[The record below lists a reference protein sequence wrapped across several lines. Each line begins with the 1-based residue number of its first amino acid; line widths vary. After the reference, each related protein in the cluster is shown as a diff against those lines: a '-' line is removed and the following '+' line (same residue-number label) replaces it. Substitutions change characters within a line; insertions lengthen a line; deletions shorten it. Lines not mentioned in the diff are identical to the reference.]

1 VTAVPRGPVKVG
13 KRFDDDGYVE
23 RMASMRLN
31 ALRQGKGFRRARGIR
46 QIGQGLGTLDM
57 EIFEAIAE
65 SPSPL
70 LDAVMPKLTAAA
82 DHSKLWFGIA
92 AVIGAAG
99 TGSMKRGAAR
109 GVASLAVTSLVTNQI
124 AKRVW
129 VRARPNWTTVPLVRR
144 SRRMP
149 TSNSLPS
156 GHSASAA
163 AFAVGVGLESP
174 PLGLGLALL
183 AGLVGLSRVA
193 TGAHYPGD
201 VIAGFGI
208 GAAVAVV
215 GGRIVPPIVEPRLR
229 PASPLK
235 MPMLRRP
242 DGAGVVLV
250 INPASGSGTGA
261 RVLDEVREAL
271 PSTEIVELGEGDDIA
286 QALRS
291 AAERAEVL
299 AVGGGD
305 GTVSCAAGIALE
317 AGLPLAVFPGGTF
330 NHFAKDIGCDTV
342 AKTVDAIRDG
352 SVAYVDVIRFNEAD
366 IVINTASIGAYPAFV
381 RTREKLEHKI
391 GKPLA
396 SAYAMFHTAR
406 REASVRIRYDN
417 KTLQTSLFFLG
428 NSVYLPSGF
437 APSRRTRMDDGLI
450 DVRILETGRRF
461 SMLRILTSL
470 VLGRLVRSPLY
481 HERQVP
487 EFSFTSV
494 DGAIPIAHD
503 GEVETNCEEASFK
516 SMYRALP
523 VFRPLP

>member
-1 VTAVPRGPVKVG
+1 
-13 KRFDDDGYVE
+13 
-23 RMASMRLN
+23 MR
-31 ALRQGKGFRRARGIR
+31 RRRGIQ
-46 QIGQGLGTLDM
+46 QIGAGLGTLDR
-57 EIFEAIAE
+57 ELFEAIAE

-70 LDAVMPKLTAAA
+70 LDAFMPKLTAAA
-82 DHSKLWFGIA
+82 DHSKLWFAIA
-92 AVIGAAG
+92 AAIAAAG
-99 TGSMKRGAAR
+99 TPSMKRGAAR
-109 GVASLAVTSLVTNQI
+109 GVATLAVTSLVTNQV

-129 VRARPNWTTVPLVRR
+129 KRPRPNWAPVPLVRR

-163 AFAVGVGLESP
+163 AFAVAVGLESP

-201 VIAGFGI
+201 VFAGFGI
-208 GAAVAVV
+208 GAAIAVV

-229 PASPLK
+229 PADPLRFQT
-235 MPMLRRP
+235 LARP

-261 RVLDEVREAL
+261 RVLDEFREAL
-271 PSTEIVELGEGDDIA
+271 PRAEVVELGEGDDLQ

-305 GTVSCAAGIALE
+305 GTVSCAAGVALD
-317 AGLPLAVFPGGTF
+317 AGVPLAVVPGGTF

-342 AKTVDAIRDG
+342 AKTIGAIRTG
-352 SVAYVDVIRFNEAD
+352 SVAYVDAIQLNETD
-366 IVINTASIGAYPAFV
+366 TVVNTASIGAYPTFV
-381 RTREKLEHKI
+381 QTREKLEPKI

-396 SAYAMFHTAR
+396 GAYALFHTLR
-406 REASVRIRYDN
+406 RDAPVRITYDN

-437 APSRRTRMDDGLI
+437 TPSRRTRMDDGLI
-450 DVRILETGRRF
+450 DIRILETGRRF
-461 SMLRILTSL
+461 STLRVVTSL
-470 VLGRLVRSPLY
+470 MLGRLVRSPLY
-481 HERQVP
+481 HELQVP
-487 EFSFTSV
+487 EFSFTTV
-494 DGAIPIAHD
+494 DGPTSIAHD
-503 GEVETNCEEASFK
+503 GEVGITCEQASFK
-516 SMYRALP
+516 VHYRGLP

>member
-1 VTAVPRGPVKVG
+1 M
-13 KRFDDDGYVE
+13 E
-23 RMASMRLN
+23 L
-31 ALRQGKGFRRARGIR
+31 LRRRRGIR
-46 QIGQGLGTLDM
+46 QIGQGLGTLDR
-57 EIFEAIAE
+57 EIFEAVAE

-70 LDAVMPKLTAAA
+70 LDAFMPKLTAAA
-82 DHSKLWFGIA
+82 DHSKLWLAIAAGIA
-92 AVIGAAG
+92 AVG
-99 TGSMKRGAAR
+99 TPSMKRGAAR
-109 GVASLAVTSLVTNQI
+109 GVATLAVTSAVTNQV

-129 VRARPNWTTVPLVRR
+129 KRPRPNWTTVPLVRR

-163 AFAVGVGLESP
+163 AFAVSVGLESP

-229 PASPLK
+229 PVEPLRYQT
-235 MPMLRRP
+235 LARP

-250 INPASGSGTGA
+250 INPRSGSGTGA
-261 RVLDEVREAL
+261 RVLDEFREAL
-271 PSTEIVELGEGDDIA
+271 PLADVVELGADDDVLA
-286 QALRS
+286 VLRS

-305 GTVSCAAGIALE
+305 GTVSAAAGVALD
-317 AGLPLAVFPGGTF
+317 AGVPLAVFPAGTF

-342 AKTVDAIRDG
+342 AKTVAAIRRGDAGYVDAIRL
-352 SVAYVDVIRFNEAD
+352 NEAD
-366 IVINTASIGAYPAFV
+366 TVVNTASIGAYPAFV
-381 RTREKLEHKI
+381 QTREKLE
-391 GKPLA
+391 GKVGK
-396 SAYAMFHTAR
+396 HTLR
-406 REASVRIRYDN
+406 RDAPVRITYDN

-437 APSRRTRMDDGLI
+437 TPSRRTRMDDGLI
-450 DVRILETGRRF
+450 DIRILETGRRF
-461 SMLRILTSL
+461 STLRVVTSL
-470 VLGRLVRSPLY
+470 MLGRLVRSPLY
-481 HERQVP
+481 HELQVP
-487 EFSFTSV
+487 EFSFATV
-494 DGAIPIAHD
+494 DGPTTIAHD
-503 GEVETNCEEASFK
+503 GEVGMTCEQASFK
-516 SMYRALP
+516 VHYRGLP
-523 VFRPLP
+523 VFRPLL